1 MNTEQWSLIMYCYV
15 NFVLK
20 VDELWKAPS
29 IERGKELTLKR
40 KELTQRAIS
49 QDRET
54 VTSLCGMVPVD
65 SVNDT
70 ASIPVKIIILKQ
82 REKQPWN
89 YNYER
94 SISPVVNFM
103 VMFMLIFKA
112 VAVASW
118 VDLYYRILKSL
129 SVTMGRSGV
138 TKENTKKQEEH

>member
-1 MNTEQWSLIMYCYV
+1 MYCYV

-70 ASIPVKIIILKQ
+70 AGIPVKIIILKQ
-82 REKQPWN
+82 REKQP
-89 YNYER
+89 
-94 SISPVVNFM
+94 
-103 VMFMLIFKA
+103 
-112 VAVASW
+112 
-118 VDLYYRILKSL
+118 
-129 SVTMGRSGV
+129 
-138 TKENTKKQEEH
+138 

>member
-1 MNTEQWSLIMYCYV
+1 MYCYV

-65 SVNDT
+65 SFNDT
-70 ASIPVKIIILKQ
+70 AGIPTEIIILKH
-82 REKQPWN
+82 REKLP
-89 YNYER
+89 
-94 SISPVVNFM
+94 
-103 VMFMLIFKA
+103 
-112 VAVASW
+112 
-118 VDLYYRILKSL
+118 
-129 SVTMGRSGV
+129 
-138 TKENTKKQEEH
+138 